1 MICYLDTSALVKLYV
16 QEPGSEMVRKLVD
29 EASVVAT
36 SKVAYPEARAALAR
50 GFRDGL
56 LEEKDYRQVVAALQ
70 NDWPRY
76 LALEVSDSL
85 AWLAG
90 ELAEKHRLRGFDAIH
105 LAAAVTLKTQVKS
118 RVVAACFDGRLW
130 EALCAVD
137 LEVVP
142 EVKPCLVL
150 GG

>member
-16 QEPGSEMVRKLVD
+16 HEQGSETVCKLV
-29 EASVVAT
+29 EAASVVAT

-50 GFRDGL
+50 GLREDL
-56 LEEKDYRQVVAALQ
+56 LAKKDYRLVVAALQ
-70 NDWPRY
+70 HDWTRY

-85 AWLAG
+85 VWLAG

-105 LAAAVTLKTQVKS
+105 LAAALTLKTQVKS
-118 RVVAACFDGRLW
+118 RVVVACWDVRLW
-130 EALCAVD
+130 EALSAVE

-142 EVKPCLVL
+142 ENKP
-150 GG
+150 

>member
-36 SKVAYPEARAALAR
+36 SKVAYAEARAALAR

-56 LEEKDYRQVVAALQ
+56 LQEKDYRQVVAALQ
-70 NDWPRY
+70 NDWPSY

-85 AWLAG
+85 VWLAG
-90 ELAEKHRLRGFDAIH
+90 ELAEKHRLRGFDSIH
-105 LAAAVTLKTQVKS
+105 LAAALTLKTRVKS
-118 RVVAACFDGRLW
+118 RVVAACFDTRLW
-130 EALCAVD
+130 EALRAVE

-142 EVKPCLVL
+142 ETKLSLV
-150 GG
+150 

>member
-16 QEPGSEMVRKLVD
+16 YEEGSEIVRKLVD
-29 EASVVAT
+29 AASVVAT

-50 GFRDGL
+50 GFREGL
-56 LEEKDYRQVVAALQ
+56 LKEKDYHEVVVALQ
-70 NDWPRY
+70 NDWLKY

-85 AWLAG
+85 VWLAG

-118 RVVAACFDGRLW
+118 RIVAACWDMRLW
-130 EALCAVD
+130 EALCAMK
-137 LEVVP
+137 LKVVP
-142 EVKPCLVL
+142 EAKPFP
-150 GG
+150 G

>member
-70 NDWPRY
+70 NDWPSY

-105 LAAAVTLKTQVKS
+105 LASALTLKIQVKD
-118 RVVAACFDGRLW
+118 RVVAACFDDRLW
-130 EALCAVD
+130 EALAAVD

-142 EVKPCLVL
+142 GVKPSLFL
-150 GG
+150 GE

>member
-16 QEPGSEMVRKLVD
+16 QEPGSEEVRKLVD
-29 EASVVAT
+29 EVSVVAT

-56 LEEKDYRQVVAALQ
+56 LGENDYRQVVVALQ
-70 NDWPRY
+70 SDWPSY

-90 ELAEKHRLRGFDAIH
+90 ELAEKHRLRGFDSIH
-105 LAAAVTLKTQVKS
+105 LAAALTLKMRVKG
-118 RVVAACFDGRLW
+118 RVVAACFDDRLW
-130 EALCAVD
+130 KALCAMEI
-137 LEVVP
+137 EVVP
-142 EVKPCLVL
+142 KTKPSLL
-150 GG
+150 

>member
-1 MICYLDTSALVKLYV
+1 MILFSHGQPLPEGLPCCRWHRYFAVLSH
-16 QEPGSEMVRKLVD
+16 

-50 GFRDGL
+50 GFREGL

-70 NDWPRY
+70 SDWPRY
-76 LALEVSDSL
+76 LALEISDSL

-105 LAAAVTLKTQVKS
+105 LAAAVTLKAQVKGQ
-118 RVVAACFDGRLW
+118 VAAQEKAR
-130 EALCAVD
+130 E
-137 LEVVP
+137 P
-142 EVKPCLVL
+142 ES
-150 GG
+150 

>member
-16 QEPGSEMVRKLVD
+16 REPGSEIVRKLVD
-29 EASVVAT
+29 EAAVVAT

-56 LEEKDYRQVVAALQ
+56 LEEKDYHQVIAALQ
-70 NDWPRY
+70 NDWPSY

-85 AWLAG
+85 AWFAG
-90 ELAEKHRLRGFDAIH
+90 ELAEKHRLRGFDSIH
-105 LAAAVTLKTQVKS
+105 LTAAVTLKTRVRG
-118 RVVAACFDGRLW
+118 RVVVACFDDRLW
-130 EALCAVD
+130 EALCAVE

-142 EVKPCLVL
+142 EAKPSLFL

>member
-1 MICYLDTSALVKLYV
+1 VICYLDTSAMVKLYV
-16 QEPGSEMVRKLVD
+16 REQGSEAVRKLVD
-29 EASVVAT
+29 AASVVAT

-56 LEEKDYRQVVAALQ
+56 LEENDYRLVVAALQ

-76 LALEVSDSL
+76 LALEVPDSL

-90 ELAEKHRLRGFDAIH
+90 ELAEEHRLRGFDAIH
-105 LAAAVTLKTQVKS
+105 LAAAVTLKKQVKS
-118 RVVAACFDGRLW
+118 RVVAACWDVRLR
-130 EALCAVD
+130 ESMCAMD

-142 EVKPCLVL
+142 LSL
-150 GG
+150 

>member
-16 QEPGSEMVRKLVD
+16 HEQGSETVCKLV
-29 EASVVAT
+29 EAASVVAT

-50 GFRDGL
+50 GLREDL
-56 LEEKDYRQVVAALQ
+56 LAKKDYRLVVAALQ
-70 NDWPRY
+70 HDWTRY

-85 AWLAG
+85 VWLAG

-105 LAAAVTLKTQVKS
+105 LAAALTLKTQVKS
-118 RVVAACFDGRLW
+118 RVVVACWDVWLW
-130 EALCAVD
+130 EALSAVE

-142 EVKPCLVL
+142 ENKP
-150 GG
+150 

>member
-16 QEPGSEMVRKLVD
+16 NEQGSDTVRELV
-29 EASVVAT
+29 EASSVVAT

-50 GFRDGL
+50 SFREDL
-56 LEEKDYRQVVAALQ
+56 LKEKDYRLVVAALQ
-70 NDWPRY
+70 YDWTRY
-76 LALEVSDSL
+76 LTLDVSDSL

-105 LAAAVTLKTQVKS
+105 LAAALTLKAQIKS
-118 RVVAACFDGRLW
+118 RVVAACWDARLW
-130 EALCAVD
+130 EALSAVE

-142 EVKPCLVL
+142 ENKP
-150 GG
+150 

>member
-16 QEPGSEMVRKLVD
+16 NEQGSDTVRELV
-29 EASVVAT
+29 EASSVVAT

-50 GFRDGL
+50 SFREDL
-56 LEEKDYRQVVAALQ
+56 LKEKDYHLVVAALQ
-70 NDWPRY
+70 YDWTRY
-76 LALEVSDSL
+76 LTLDVSDSL

-105 LAAAVTLKTQVKS
+105 LAAALTLKAQIKS
-118 RVVAACFDGRLW
+118 RVVAACWDARLW
-130 EALCAVD
+130 EALSAVE

-142 EVKPCLVL
+142 ENKP
-150 GG
+150 

>member
-16 QEPGSEMVRKLVD
+16 HEQGSETVRKLVD
-29 EASVVAT
+29 AASVVAT

-50 GFRDGL
+50 GFREGL
-56 LEEKDYRQVVAALQ
+56 LAEKDYRLVVAALQ
-70 NDWPRY
+70 HDWPRY

-118 RVVAACFDGRLW
+118 RVVAACWDVRLW
-130 EALCAVD
+130 EALCAVE

-142 EVKPCLVL
+142 ENKP
-150 GG
+150 